1 MTVRIQEYTAAVL
14 RIFQKRHP
22 PVGARPGTLVVAPDA
37 TATTISVLQY
47 DASQLTR
54 HDVTDPAAL
63 APLLEAGGC
72 AWFDVCGF
80 GDEPLLRALAAQFQ
94 IHPLALEDVVNAPQ
108 RPKFEDYP
116 GQVLAIARM
125 ARLDADGELDVE
137 QIGLL
142 IGPSWVVSFQERPGD
157 VLEPVRRRL
166 AEGKGPIRSAG
177 PSYLA
182 YAIVD
187 TIVDGYYPVIE
198 AITTELERLEL
209 ELDERSGP
217 WVVRRLNAAK
227 TRLVLLRR
235 GLAPQLEALV
245 RITREGAALVPE
257 EVRLHLRDTLDH
269 CAQLVDVID
278 SHRELI
284 NSMMNTYLS
293 MVSHRTGEVTKVL
306 TIGASIFIP
315 LTFLAGLYGMNFS
328 DMPGLR
334 SHWGFAGIIV
344 AMAAVT
350 ITMILYFRHRG
361 WLGGDDEEP

>member
-1 MTVRIQEYTAAVL
+1 M

-22 PVGARPGTLVVAPDA
+22 PVGARPGTLVVGADA
-37 TATTISVLQY
+37 TSTTISVVQY
-47 DASQLTR
+47 DATQVTR
-54 HDVTDPAAL
+54 TEVADAAAL
-63 APLLEAGGC
+63 SPLLAAAGT
-72 AWFDVCGF
+72 AWVDVCGF
-80 GDEPLLRALAAQFQ
+80 GSESMLRAVGDQFA

-108 RPKFEDYP
+108 RPKVEDYP
-116 GQVLAIARM
+116 GQLLLISRM
-125 ARLDADGELDVE
+125 ARFDAQGELDIE
-137 QIGLL
+137 QVGLL
-142 IGPSWVVSFQERPGD
+142 VGPSWVLSFQERPGD
-157 VLEPVRRRL
+157 VFEPVRRRL
-166 AEGKGPIRSAG
+166 ADGKGPIRTAG

-198 AITTELERLEL
+198 AISTELERLEL
-209 ELDERSGP
+209 ELDERTGP
-217 WVVRRLNAAK
+217 WLVRRLNAAK

-235 GLAPQLEALV
+235 GLAPQQEALT
-245 RITREGAALVPE
+245 RMTREGARLVPE

-284 NSMMNTYLS
+284 NSMMSTYLS

-315 LTFLAGLYGMNFS
+315 LTFLAGLYGMNFV

-334 SHWGFAGIIV
+334 SHWGFAAVLV
-344 AMAAVT
+344 AMAAVSAG
-350 ITMILYFRHRG
+350 MLLYFRHRG
-361 WLGGDDEEP
+361 WLGSDDEHP